1 MALTKLTRVLAVDD
15 DPLTRR
21 RLGHMLERAGLEVW
35 LAGSAESALVCLT
48 QHEFDLLLTDLQLPG
63 LDGVELSRRASAMQP
78 GLRVVWISA
87 TSLASPE
94 RPLLRKPF
102 TRAVL
107 RAFVGMALDRPAAE
121 LATVNGAP
129 RPAAVAPRG

>member
-21 RLGHMLERAGLEVW
+21 RLGHALERAGLEVW
-35 LAGSAESALVCLT
+35 LAGSAESALVCLR
-48 QHEFDLLLTDLQLPG
+48 QHDFDLLLTDLQLPS
-63 LDGVELSRRASAMQP
+63 LDGRELTRRACAVQP

-87 TSLASPE
+87 AALASPD

-102 TRAVL
+102 SQAEL
-107 RAFVGMALDRPAAE
+107 RTFVGRALGRPEAA
-121 LATVNGAP
+121 LAALTDAP
-129 RPAAVAPRG
+129 RPAAIAPRG